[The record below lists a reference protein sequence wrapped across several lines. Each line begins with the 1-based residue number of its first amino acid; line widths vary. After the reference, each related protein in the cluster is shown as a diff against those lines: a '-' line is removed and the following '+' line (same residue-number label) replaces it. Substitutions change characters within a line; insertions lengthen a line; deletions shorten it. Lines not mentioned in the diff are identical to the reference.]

1 VSKAYDSLES
11 YLTAG
16 AGAALGGTTL
26 AVPPCLLFAL
36 TSALPFRWSALATG
50 ASLLIGGPLGCW
62 LLLRW
67 GGYAFADRTGTVFAK
82 LLALASIAALAFDL
96 HHLGLWPL
104 LAPPLL
110 AMASR
115 AVALASVRRSYV
127 HAWVRL
133 GRTDDY
139 F

>member
-1 VSKAYDSLES
+1 MSRAYDSLES

-16 AGAALGGTTL
+16 AGAALGGAAL
-26 AVPPCLLFAL
+26 ALPPCLLFAL
-36 TSALPFRWSALATG
+36 SSALPFRWFALTAG
-50 ASLLIGGPLGCW
+50 AALLFGGPLGCL

-67 GGYAFADRTGTVFAK
+67 GGYAFADRTGTVFAE
-82 LLALASIAALAFDL
+82 LLALASVAALAFDL
-96 HHLGLWPL
+96 HRLGLWLL

-127 HAWVRL
+127 HARVRL
-133 GRTDDY
+133 QRYDDY